1 MNKQEENQ
9 PMWYRPDNE
18 ENILSPSVLVFPERI
33 EENIRRMIVVAGSA
47 DRLRPHVK
55 THKLAEVVRLQV
67 NFGIIKFKC
76 ATLAEVEMVAANG
89 GMDILLAYPLLG
101 PGIKLFLALCKRY
114 PEVKFSVTVDSMGA
128 IEELG
133 AQAGREGFP
142 LKVFVDLDNGMHRTG
157 MEPAQAGA
165 LIESIQTHHMLSFQG
180 LHVYDGHIHQSD
192 VEERKKQCER
202 DFEPVN
208 DLLKELEGKGIQ
220 VEELACGGTP
230 TFPIHALD
238 PSRTLCPGTPL
249 LWDAGYAAGFP
260 DLDFLHAAVVAGRVI
275 SKPLEHICLDLGHK
289 SIASEMPQ
297 PRLKFLNLEVSE
309 VIVHSEE
316 HLVVSAE
323 RSAERSPGEL
333 VFALP
338 VHICPT
344 MALHE
349 QVYVVQEGRV
359 TGTWKVVA
367 RSRIFS

>member
-1 MNKQEENQ
+1 
-9 PMWYRPDNE
+9 MWYKPDKE
-18 ENILSPSVLVFPERI
+18 LELLTPSVLVYPERI
-33 EENIRRMIVVAGSA
+33 EENIRRMIAVAGSA

-55 THKLAEVVRLQV
+55 THKLAEVLMLQV
-67 NFGIIKFKC
+67 KHGILKFKC
-76 ATLAEVEMVAANG
+76 ATLTEVEMVAANG
-89 GMDILLAYPLLG
+89 GTDILLAYPLFG
-101 PGIKLFLALCKRY
+101 PGIPLFLDLHKRY
-114 PEVKFSVTVDSMGA
+114 PEVKFSVTVDSLGA
-128 IEELG
+128 AEELG
-133 AQAGREGFP
+133 NQARREGMP
-142 LKVFVDLDNGMHRTG
+142 LGVLVDLDTGMHRTG
-157 MEPAQAGA
+157 IQPAQAGT
-165 LIESIQTHHMLSFQG
+165 LIESIQDHPLLSFQG
-180 LHVYDGHIHQSD
+180 LHIYDGHIHQTD
-192 VEERKKQCER
+192 VGARKKQCDR
-202 DFEPVN
+202 DFEPVKA
-208 DLLKELEGKGIQ
+208 LIKELEGKGIQ

-230 TFPIHALD
+230 TFPIRAQD

-275 SKPLEHICLDLGHK
+275 SKPLQHICLDLGHK

-297 PRLKFLNLEVSE
+297 PRLKFLNLDVGE

-349 QVYVVQEGRV
+349 QVYVVEAGRV

-367 RSRIFS
+367 RSRIYS